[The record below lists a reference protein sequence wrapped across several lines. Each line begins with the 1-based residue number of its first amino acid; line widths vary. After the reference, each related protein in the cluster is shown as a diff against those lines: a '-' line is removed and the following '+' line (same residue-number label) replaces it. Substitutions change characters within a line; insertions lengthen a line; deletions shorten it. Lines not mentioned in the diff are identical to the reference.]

1 MPHSSQRLNA
11 ARTLTRQVELEISMG
26 RGDPTL
32 GNLLFLLFA
41 GISVVSAFLIA
52 EHFHSRRLAVYSSVA
67 VLLFFA
73 ILYYALEALMQ
84 WLGL

>member
-1 MPHSSQRLNA
+1 MD
-11 ARTLTRQVELEISMG
+11 
-26 RGDPTL
+26 RGDPIL

-52 EHFHSRRLAVYSSVA
+52 QHFHSRRLAIYSSLA

-73 ILYYALEALMQ
+73 ILYFALEALMQ

>member
-1 MPHSSQRLNA
+1 M
-11 ARTLTRQVELEISMG
+11 V
-26 RGDPTL
+26 RGDPIL

-52 EHFHSRRLAVYSSVA
+52 QHFHSRRLAVYSSLA